1 MTIGRIDAIGDQSTA
16 PGTSDFVI
24 DGVALTGMLPFSGNL
39 TDALEY
45 RYRAQNSANTS
56 WEVGIGTWTAG
67 TNTLSRTTVYKSSNG
82 GAKTNFTDTTA
93 VVVTMTAADFADAAT
108 DANISMSDITTN
120 DVSTTKHGFAP
131 KAPNVTTQFLSGDG
145 TWRTPSGGTP
155 AGAGTELQYRNAG
168 AFGAMAGT
176 AWDNTN
182 RAETRT
188 GATVTTSNPVQ
199 SFTQTWN
206 DAGVTFTGWKLNI
219 TSTASAAAS
228 LLADWQ
234 IGGVSKGKIS
244 KDGDFTAAQDV
255 VATRNLAATG
265 SVYVGSG
272 FLYANTGGNN
282 GQLAIFSS
290 VSGASSGA
298 SLTLNGRDA
307 TNRGGFALAG
317 PTAQGGDGAAG
328 ASSLK
333 GVPAYATAVTNI
345 TGGALTIAAG
355 DGAASAAG
363 DAHGGNL
370 TLSGGTGYGTGH
382 AGYIV
387 LSNVPTSSAGLPSG
401 AIWSNSGVLT
411 IV

>member
-228 LLADWQ
+228 LLMDLQVGGSTKFSVDKSGYPTIQSASYGADYRIGVVDYGTTPHLALYSAGSVAVAYGRNGVVSTGTFFSGVPN
-234 IGGVSKGKIS
+234 IGGATDIAMVRISTTVIKIT
-244 KDGDFTAAQDV
+244 DGSTGFRDLSLRNIVGQTGYTEMVEMTAPASP
-255 VATRNLAATG
+255 A
-265 SVYVGSG
+265 
-272 FLYANTGGNN
+272 ANTVRLYCEDN
-282 GQLAIFSS
+282 GAGKTRLM
-290 VSGASSGA
+290 
-298 SLTLNGRDA
+298 
-307 TNRGGFALAG
+307 ALF
-317 PTAQGGDGAAG
+317 
-328 ASSLK
+328 
-333 GVPAYATAVTNI
+333 
-345 TGGALTIAAG
+345 
-355 DGAASAAG
+355 
-363 DAHGGNL
+363 
-370 TLSGGTGYGTGH
+370 
-382 AGYIV
+382 
-387 LSNVPTSSAGLPSG
+387 PSG
-401 AIWSNSGVLT
+401 AAQQVAIEP
-411 IV
+411 